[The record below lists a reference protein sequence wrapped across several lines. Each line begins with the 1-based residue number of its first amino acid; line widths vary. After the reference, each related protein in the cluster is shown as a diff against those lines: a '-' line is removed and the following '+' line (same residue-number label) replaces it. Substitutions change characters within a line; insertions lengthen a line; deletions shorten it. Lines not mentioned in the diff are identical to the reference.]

1 MYDTII
7 IGAGAAG
14 LTAAL
19 YTARRNLKTLI
30 LSKDIGGQTAVATEI
45 ENYPGVIDQPNG
57 FELMQ
62 TFKKQAEKFGAEIK
76 HEGVTE
82 IKKNKDIFSVKTD
95 KNSYSAKTVILAF
108 GLTPR
113 ELGVP
118 GEDKLKGRG
127 VAYCAT
133 CDGPLFKNKTV
144 AVVGGGNSALDAA
157 DYLSGLAKK
166 VYLIHRRDE
175 FRAEAILQKKVK
187 QAKNIELV
195 LNSEIQEIKGSNKVE
210 SIKLSSQDEE
220 IQVDGVFIEIG
231 YQAKTDWL
239 KNLVKLNS
247 KGEIITD
254 ENCRTSTPGIFAAGD
269 VTDAPYKQIVISA
282 GEGAKAALQAH
293 KYIQQKSPTE
303 NNEVPDWG
311 QR

>member
-1 MYDTII
+1 M
-7 IGAGAAG
+7 
-14 LTAAL
+14 
-19 YTARRNLKTLI
+19 
-30 LSKDIGGQTAVATEI
+30 
-45 ENYPGVIDQPNG
+45 G

-62 TFKKQAEKFGAEIK
+62 TFKTQAEKFGAEIK
-76 HEGVTE
+76 QELVSE
-82 IKKNKDIFSVKTD
+82 IQNHKDNFTVKTNS
-95 KNSYSAKTVILAF
+95 NSYQTKTVILAF
-108 GLTPR
+108 GLSPR

-133 CDGPLFKNKTV
+133 CDGPFFKNKTV
-144 AVVGGGNSALDAA
+144 AVIGGGNSALDAA
-157 DYLSGLAKK
+157 DYLSEITKK

-175 FRAEAILQKKVK
+175 FRAESVLQKKVE
-187 QAKNIELV
+187 QAKNIEII
-195 LNSEIQEIKGSNKVE
+195 LNSEIAEIKGKDKVE
-210 SIKLSSQDEE
+210 SIVIKNNVGADCNPPSHVIKNIVGIDRNQSDCNPP
-220 IQVDGVFIEIG
+220 IKIDGVFIEIG

-239 KNLVKLNS
+239 KNLVKLNA

-254 ENCRTSTPGIFAAGD
+254 ENCCTSIPGIFGAGD

-293 KYIQQKSPTE
+293 KYIQQKSPKE

-311 QR
+311 GR